1 MAQTYSASSL
11 SKPLPRE
18 RRVFRRYERPAA
30 LPLEAY
36 WNGRALLLD
45 PRLNGETISGGGVVL
60 CLAEGPLP
68 PVDTELEV
76 SFPLVE
82 RPFHPDRVYARCRAR
97 VLRHEAP
104 SRVVVRFQEV
114 ELMRE
119 ERPSG
124 LPVPLLAKL

>member
-1 MAQTYSASSL
+1 M
-11 SKPLPRE
+11 
-18 RRVFRRYERPAA
+18 FHRYELPAA
-30 LPLEAY
+30 LSLEAC
-36 WNGRALLLD
+36 WNGRALPLD
-45 PRLNGETISGGGVVL
+45 RRLNGETISGGGVVL

-68 PVDTELEV
+68 PVDAELEI

-82 RPFHPDRVYARCRAR
+82 RPFHPGRVYARCRAR

-124 LPVPLLAKL
+124 LPLPLLVLAKL